1 MTNRH
6 LKIFLKAAELKS
18 MSEAAKSMYISQ
30 SSVSQAII
38 EIEKEYGVK
47 LFERLSKG
55 VYLTQAGEQLMEYA
69 VRLISLQEQMESYLA
84 SANSEQFI
92 RLGATIT
99 VGAYSMSPIV
109 KKLKQNFEHI
119 KVEVHVANTHL
130 LERMLIENKL
140 DAALIEGKIS
150 SKYIVSRHA
159 VEDKLVLICGRDHK
173 FYGRKSVRREELTN
187 ADFILR
193 EEGSGTRAQL
203 ENALKR
209 EHIPYNIVW
218 VSSTSDAIL
227 SAVSDGHGISVISER
242 LVKSYIDQGMLWS
255 MDIEGIELGRYFD
268 IVYHKDKYITPALR
282 CFAELCMEYG
292 REDATS
298 HAE

>member
-6 LKIFLKAAELKS
+6 IRIFVKTAELRS
-18 MSEAAKSMYISQ
+18 MSEAAKAMYISQ
-30 SSVSQAII
+30 SSVSQAIS

-69 VRLISLQEQMESYLA
+69 VRLISLQQQMESYL
-84 SANSEQFI
+84 STANSEQFI

-99 VGAYSMSPIV
+99 VGAYSISPIV
-109 KKLKQNFEHI
+109 KRLKQDFEHI
-119 KVEVHVANTHL
+119 RAEVHVANTHL
-130 LERMLIENKL
+130 LEQMLIENKL
-140 DAALIEGKIS
+140 DAALVEGRINSKYLIS
-150 SKYIVSRHA
+150 SHA
-159 VEDKLVLICGRDHK
+159 VRDKLVLICGREHG
-173 FYGRKSVRREELTN
+173 FYGRKSVRCEELKN

-203 ENALKR
+203 ENALR
-209 EHIPYNIVW
+209 QEHIPYNIAW
-218 VSSTSDAIL
+218 TSFTSDAIL
-227 SAVSDGHGISVISER
+227 SAVADGHGISVISER
-242 LVKSYIDQGMLWS
+242 LVKGYVDKGMLWS
-255 MDIEGIELGRYFD
+255 MDIEGMELGRYFD
-268 IVYHKDKYITPALR
+268 IAYHKDKYITPALR
-282 CFAELCMEYG
+282 RFAELCMEYG